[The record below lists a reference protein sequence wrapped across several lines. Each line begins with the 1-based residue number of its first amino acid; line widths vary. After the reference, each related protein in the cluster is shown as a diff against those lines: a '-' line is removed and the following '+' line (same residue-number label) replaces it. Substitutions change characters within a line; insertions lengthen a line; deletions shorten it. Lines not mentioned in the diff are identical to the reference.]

1 MGHMV
6 IPGFSVIRISAT
18 LVLLSVI
25 FCLLLIPLPA
35 GAAQKG
41 NVAFSATVITAPLSA
56 NFSSNVTGG
65 AAPLAVRFS
74 DTSGGSP
81 SSWLWKFGDGGTSR
95 EQNPVYVYRIPGTY
109 TLTLTVTNSGRS
121 NTISKAGMMTVTAP
135 VKKPIADFSA
145 NPRTGNAPLSVQF
158 TDISR
163 NNPTTWT
170 WNFGDGVIS
179 DVRNPMHKYDK
190 SGRYIV
196 QLQVSNSGGTDTAI
210 RRDYII
216 AYSGPLNADFIG
228 IPVSGRSPLTV
239 QFTDFS
245 TGEPGF
251 WLWWFGDGLLDLSF
265 RQNPVYTY
273 SNPGKYPVRLVIFR
287 GSEMDTV
294 TRTGYITVT
303 R

>member
-1 MGHMV
+1 MV
-6 IPGFSVIRISAT
+6 IPGFSVISISAT
-18 LVLLSVI
+18 LVVLSGI

-35 GAAQKG
+35 GAALEG
-41 NVAFSATVITAPLSA
+41 NVVFSATVIAAPPGA

-65 AAPLAVRFS
+65 AAPLAVQFS
-74 DTSGGSP
+74 DTSKGSP

-95 EQNPVYVYRIPGTY
+95 EQNPVYVYRIPGMY
-109 TLTLTVTNSGRS
+109 TITLTVTNSGGS
-121 NTISKAGMMTVTAP
+121 DTISKAGMMTVTAP

-145 NPRTGNAPLSVQF
+145 NPRTGYTPLSVQF

-170 WNFGDGVIS
+170 WNFGDGVTS
-179 DVRNPMHKYDK
+179 DIRNPMHKYDK

-216 AYSGPLNADFIG
+216 VYPGPLHADFIG
-228 IPVSGRSPLTV
+228 KPVSGRSPLTV
-239 QFTDFS
+239 QFTDLS

-251 WLWWFGDGLLDLSF
+251 WLWWLGDGFLGLSLQ
-265 RQNPVYTY
+265 QNPSHTY
-273 SNPGKYPVRLVIFR
+273 RNPGKYPVRLVIFR
-287 GSEMDTV
+287 GSKMDTV
-294 TRTGYITVT
+294 TKTGYITVT